1 MLEYGSYEVGHT
13 ASSWR
18 TITPNG
24 SCASA
29 GSAVEDSLCS
39 RSLEPVGSAIGLI
52 GVFVC
57 AIHSRNKIMN
67 AAQKHLIEKTLGV
80 TGYLLLVVLCF
91 SLFVGFADRG
101 SRFIGVMLEGEDFAP
116 IVWGL
121 IVVVIASFWTRSF
134 MRAGRVS

>member
-1 MLEYGSYEVGHT
+1 MPPLLAAEGGL
-13 ASSWR
+13 SSGLIFR
-18 TITPNG
+18 
-24 SCASA
+24 A
-29 GSAVEDSLCS
+29 
-39 RSLEPVGSAIGLI
+39 LEPVGSAFGLI